1 MMKRFLL
8 IDDHQVVRS
17 GIKGLLVELFESPEV
32 HEANTV
38 ESSVEKLRQYE
49 FDLVLMD
56 VQIPGSDM
64 LELMKSIHTD
74 YPGIKVLIF
83 SMSSENIYAKRFLN
97 AGAKGFLSKDSTFD
111 ETKKA
116 ISLILDNKRY
126 ISDSLAHALVEDTS
140 RKMTDNPF
148 NKLSKREFEITNLM
162 LAGHTLTNIC
172 KSLGLSLS
180 SVGTFKSRIFKK
192 LETKNL
198 IELSELAR
206 LYNLNNKA

>member
-1 MMKRFLL
+1 
-8 IDDHQVVRS
+8 
-17 GIKGLLVELFESPEV
+17 
-32 HEANTV
+32 
-38 ESSVEKLRQYE
+38 
-49 FDLVLMD
+49 
-56 VQIPGSDM
+56 
-64 LELMKSIHTD
+64 
-74 YPGIKVLIF
+74 LIF
-83 SMSSENIYAKRFLN
+83 SMSSEKIYAKRFLN

-116 ISLILDNKRY
+116 ILLILNNKRY

-192 LETKNL
+192 LGTKNL

-206 LYNLNNKA
+206 IYDLSNKA